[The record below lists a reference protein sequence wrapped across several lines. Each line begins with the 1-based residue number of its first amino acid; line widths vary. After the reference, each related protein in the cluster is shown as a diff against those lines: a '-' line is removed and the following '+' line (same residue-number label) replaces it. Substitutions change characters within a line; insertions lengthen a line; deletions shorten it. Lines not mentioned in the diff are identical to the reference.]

1 MVALRILSYTT
12 RLAKME
18 GGGGDILSFFSHS
31 NYLLASR
38 ATKSSILHC
47 DTFLVFDVL
56 LEFLEKNTNRCSYLL
71 LDLRFF

>member
-1 MVALRILSYTT
+1 
-12 RLAKME
+12 ME

-56 LEFLEKNTNRCSYLL
+56 LEFLEKTQIGALICCLTFDSFEEKKMNPIWKV
-71 LDLRFF
+71 